1 MSLIEAAAVPAADLG
16 WLDAYGLET
25 LYSRLA
31 AVALIADKD
40 LAKSVYLDRTPL

>member
-25 LYSRLA
+25 LA
-31 AVALIADKD
+31 AAALIADKD